1 MIRSRLKVC
10 YMSDKQSSIEVQAMK
25 MLADDDF
32 LALDSR
38 LNRPNVFEAVNLGH
52 AEIRHSAFLAW
63 LLNPS
68 NPHGLGDLFIRRLLA
83 ELFEENPSGGFASL
97 AADDLTEL
105 KVVRESESNIDLLI
119 RTQDNRLVVCVEN
132 KIFSGLHDR
141 QLDRYHRY
149 AEHMYGEYRYRLYV
163 LLTPAGYE
171 PPDEQSENPSV
182 WLPFSYSSLA
192 EVMESLIPYAN
203 GRARICIEDYISLL
217 KKENIMKDDE
227 LDELASKL
235 YGRYRGVFDL
245 VNERCAGQA
254 GVAGYLRGIYLSV
267 LNEYKESGRFSDC
280 APLDSTGVYLS
291 FHTAGMDV
299 YLHNDRSR
307 AGTWGNPSDTYHY
320 WVYPTLLKPTIKLEL
335 GPFGQPS
342 DVIQAME
349 SLRRVAKARN
359 PGISPDNHYR
369 VVKSIPARIDETET
383 VNADDVDVEGVKN
396 KLRKALDNMLDFE
409 KKTLDELGVI
419 PVAQ

>member
-1 MIRSRLKVC
+1 
-10 YMSDKQSSIEVQAMK
+10 MSDNQPSIEVQAMR

-52 AEIRHSAFLAW
+52 EEIRHSAFLAW

-83 ELFEENPSGGFASL
+83 ELFEENPAGGFASL
-97 AADDLTEL
+97 AADDLTDL

-119 RTQDNRLVVCVEN
+119 RTRDDRLVVCVEN

-141 QLDRYHRY
+141 QLDKYHRY
-149 AEHMYGEYRYRLYV
+149 VEDMYGDYRYRLYV

-171 PPDEQSENPSV
+171 PADDQSENPSS

-192 EVMESLIPYAN
+192 GVMESLIPYAN
-203 GRARICIEDYISLL
+203 DRARICIEDYISVL
-217 KKENIMKDDE
+217 KKESIMEDDE
-227 LDELASKL
+227 LDELASNL
-235 YGRYRGVFDL
+235 YGRYRGVSDL

-254 GVAGYLRGIYLSV
+254 GIAGYLRGIYLSV
-267 LNEYKESGRFSDC
+267 LNEDKDSGGFSDC
-280 APLDSTGVYLS
+280 APMDSTGAYLS
-291 FHTAGMDV
+291 FHTVAMDE

-307 AGTWGNPSDTYHY
+307 AGSWGAASDTYQY
-320 WVYPTLLKPTIKLEL
+320 WVYPSLLKPTIKLEL
-335 GPFGQPS
+335 GPSGQPS

-349 SLRRVAKARN
+349 SLRKVAKARN
-359 PGISPDNHYR
+359 PEISPANRYR
-369 VVKSIPARIDETET
+369 VIKSIPTRIDETET
-383 VNADDVDVEGVKN
+383 VNADDIDVEAIKK
-396 KLRKALDNMLDFE
+396 KLRKAINSMLDFE
-409 KKTLDELGVI
+409 KKALAELGTM
-419 PVAQ
+419 PVVG